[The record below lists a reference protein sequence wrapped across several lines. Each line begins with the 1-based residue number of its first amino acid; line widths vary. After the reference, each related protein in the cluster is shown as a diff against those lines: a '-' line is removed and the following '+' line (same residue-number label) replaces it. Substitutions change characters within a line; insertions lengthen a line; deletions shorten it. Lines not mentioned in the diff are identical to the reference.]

1 MSSSQ
6 SSSSSSSSSH
16 SRQSQVDHFT
26 LSTDDGF
33 PIAVSHFQP
42 ANPSSISIKANCVI
56 VNATGVAAR
65 FYHEFANWLATQ
77 GVATCTFDFRYSG
90 LSLPH
95 DVLQKMKEAKD
106 DEVEQSEVFH
116 QALLSSPKSCGLMS
130 HWTQLDLGAVVKYV
144 RRQHPNLPLT
154 LLGNSLGAHLSTLLS
169 EEITFAKDQTQPVRV
184 LNVCG
189 GNAYWENNKVPE
201 EARYAFDELIAKPL
215 ETDGVFRASSL
226 GLGYD
231 LPYGPGQDWLR
242 WYYHPLFSL
251 QGVQDE
257 KNARSVGER
266 LDKYLYVGFEDDE
279 TITEKMQHQHLSLFS
294 HRNEN
299 IHSLWIDP
307 PTLNPPWPK
316 CGHVTSFAVSK
327 RPKSSSQESEA
338 GTDETPSG
346 LEAYEPRPAADE
358 AVPSEKRLTREET
371 IFRLYLDFIVNGQ
384 VWTTA
389 GRHKRWTAADQRD
402 NIDLRRCEDQRRLD
416 LRRKGEKSNGDFE
429 QESDIA
435 RRLRSAAARL

>member
-1 MSSSQ
+1 M
-6 SSSSSSSSSH
+6 
-16 SRQSQVDHFT
+16 
-26 LSTDDGF
+26 
-33 PIAVSHFQP
+33 SHFQP
-42 ANPSSISIKANCVI
+42 TDPSTVRANCVI

-77 GVATCTFDFRYSG
+77 GVATCTFDFRFSG
-90 LSLPH
+90 LSLPP
-95 DVLQKMKEAKD
+95 DVLTKMKEAKD
-106 DEVEQSEVFH
+106 DEIEQSEIFH
-116 QALLSSPKSCGLMS
+116 QALLSSPKDCGLMS
-130 HWTQLDLGAVVKYV
+130 HWTQLDLGAVVRYI
-144 RRQHPNLPLT
+144 RTRHPNQPLT

-169 EEITFAKDQTQPVRV
+169 EEITFASDQTQPVRV

-251 QGVQDE
+251 QGEQDE
-257 KNARSVGER
+257 KNARRVGER

-327 RPKSSSQESEA
+327 RPKSGLEA
-338 GTDETPSG
+338 STDETPPGS
-346 LEAYEPRPAADE
+346 EAYEARPTADE
-358 AVPSEKRLTREET
+358 AVAPEKRLTREET
-371 IFRLYLDFIVNGQ
+371 IFQLYLDFIVNGR
-384 VWTTA
+384 VWTKA
-389 GRHKRWTAADQRD
+389 GRHKQWKISDQR
-402 NIDLRRCEDQRRLD
+402 NNVQLRRCEDQRRLD

-429 QESDIA
+429 QEQDIV
-435 RRLRSAAARL
+435 RRLGSAAPSAKL